1 MAIAGNYTITPS
13 GSITITV
20 GGSGS
25 GRNYHLID
33 PSKSPT
39 TDNILSTVQ
48 GEMLYTEITM
58 TEYDMLRK
66 NGSGMTYDE
75 FKESIKLDLCYRMA
89 MQLFKSKMVEFTEE
103 RRVDTNSRI
112 FRARIFATPDTQVQL
127 IRKFHQSIK

>member
-1 MAIAGNYTITPS
+1 MAFHNLS
-13 GSITITV
+13 VTV
-20 GGSGS
+20 GDTGG

-58 TEYDMLRK
+58 SEYELMRS
-66 NGSGMTYDE
+66 GGMTPGE
-75 FKESIKLDLCYRMA
+75 FKDQIKLDLCYQMVK
-89 MQLFKSKMVEFTEE
+89 QLVASKMVEFTEE
-103 RRVDTNSRI
+103 KRVDTGGFI

>member
-1 MAIAGNYTITPS
+1 MAIIGTNPYVMTDTS
-13 GSITITV
+13 
-20 GGSGS
+20 
-25 GRNYHLID
+25 RNYHLID

-58 TEYDMLRK
+58 SEYELMRS
-66 NGSGMTYDE
+66 GGMTPDE
-75 FKESIKLDLCYRMA
+75 FKDQIKLDLCYQMVK
-89 MQLFKSKMVEFTEE
+89 QLVASKMVEFTEE
-103 RRVDTNSRI
+103 KQVDTDSRI

>member
-1 MAIAGNYTITPS
+1 MAFHNY
-13 GSITITV
+13 TITV
-20 GGSGS
+20 GGVGGSGG

-58 TEYDMLRK
+58 TEYELMRS
-66 NGSGMTYDE
+66 GGMTPDE
-75 FKESIKLDLCYRMA
+75 FKDQIKLDLCYQMVK
-89 MQLFKSKMVEFTEE
+89 QLVASKMVEFTEE
-103 RRVDTNSRI
+103 KQVDTDSRI